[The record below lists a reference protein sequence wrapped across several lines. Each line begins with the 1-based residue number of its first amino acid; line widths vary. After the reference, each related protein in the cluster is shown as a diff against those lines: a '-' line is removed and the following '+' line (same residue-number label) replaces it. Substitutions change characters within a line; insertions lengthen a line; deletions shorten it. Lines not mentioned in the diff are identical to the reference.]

1 MNEKTI
7 ETIKKIEEK
16 EIKRIVEETKK
27 YNFLFLD
34 EEKENEEYENFLNSL
49 EKNGIDSE
57 EIRENS
63 DDTDFE
69 FSLLSFSQ
77 KIEDAV
83 SETGEFFVTSDVT
96 EESNY
101 AFYVKEEIAKENF
114 YNQKLLLDW
123 LGMEDNYSKNYFIS
137 DTYDLCLGLI
147 KKYIPGDCDYDY
159 DTEYFDN
166 LMQKYN
172 DSFDDDNFHYIFYD
186 YDKKSIVK
194 IKENLT
200 FAEAKE
206 YLEKGYNNEEV
217 VASEEISKRI
227 IEDNKEKEKSKKTK
241 KKYTKIK
248 K

>member
-114 YNQKLLLDW
+114 YNPKLLLDW
-123 LGMEDNYSKNYFIS
+123 LGMEDNYIKNYFIS

-147 KKYIPGDCDYDY
+147 KTYIPGDCDYDY

-186 YDKKSIVK
+186 YDKESIVK

-200 FAEAKE
+200 FDEAKE

-241 KKYTKIK
+241 KNIQR
-248 K
+248 